1 MTQTNGTSHNG
12 SSSSNGKV
20 ALVTGGT
27 RGIGLAISIAL
38 AGAGYRVYAVYARN
52 RAAAQLLADH
62 AKKSGLD
69 IRCLRANLADEDG
82 CALCVHTI
90 KAETTHVDVI
100 VHSAASG
107 VHREVTKLT
116 PKHIRWTFDINV
128 VSIHTLLLELVPM
141 MPAGGRIIGLTSF
154 GATHVNSLTYGA
166 VGSSKAALESL
177 FRHYARELAPR
188 GIAVNLVSPG
198 LVATTALDAFP
209 DKEYQLETGLALTP
223 TGRLTTPED
232 VAGVVL
238 FACSEAAAQVVGQT
252 IYVDGGR
259 SLR

>member
-116 PKHIRWTFDINV
+116 PNI
-128 VSIHTLLLELVPM
+128 
-141 MPAGGRIIGLTSF
+141 
-154 GATHVNSLTYGA
+154 
-166 VGSSKAALESL
+166 
-177 FRHYARELAPR
+177 
-188 GIAVNLVSPG
+188 
-198 LVATTALDAFP
+198 
-209 DKEYQLETGLALTP
+209 
-223 TGRLTTPED
+223 
-232 VAGVVL
+232 
-238 FACSEAAAQVVGQT
+238 FA
-252 IYVDGGR
+252 GR
-259 SLR
+259 SISMWFQS